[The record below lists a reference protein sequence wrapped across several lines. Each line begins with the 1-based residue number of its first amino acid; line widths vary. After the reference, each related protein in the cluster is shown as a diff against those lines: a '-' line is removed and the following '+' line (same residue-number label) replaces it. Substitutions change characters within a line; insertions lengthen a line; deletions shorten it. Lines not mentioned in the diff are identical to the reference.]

1 MRNITFFS
9 IIYTILILNISGCT
23 YKTPQPEDDFKCR
36 VEGALAPQWA
46 CGSSKVAGMLSV
58 VGSAKLSS
66 YGDIYSRN
74 EAIKDGKEKLANLIE
89 ERYGKKYSKKEM
101 YDLLKEVKSSATQL
115 KYWQNPINNDIFVL
129 IGVSE
134 DIIN

>member
-9 IIYTILILNISGCT
+9 IIYTILILNISGCS
-23 YKTPQPEDDFKCR
+23 YKAPQPEDDFKCR

-46 CGSSKVAGMLSV
+46 CGKSKTDGMLTV

-74 EAIKDGKEKLANLIE
+74 EAIKDAKAKIAKIVED
-89 ERYGKKYSKKEM
+89 RYKDKYSKKEL